1 MSTAT
6 ASQSK
11 TFSSSPYKGITF
23 SYSGGPIT
31 CNRAVKDRE
40 EWLKTNQWDTISAT
54 RHVPLDVKYVVVDVE
69 THDWNAFDYN
79 DRSKSRIVEMAWLA
93 CDATGEVVDSKQYLI
108 KPYGYEEISNKAV
121 DLHGITTETAIS
133 KGTEAG
139 LVFREF
145 VSILQTLPPDG
156 FVIAYN
162 MEHEHTV
169 FMNSFD
175 IDQIAVWDSVPKC
188 DIYPVSLWKHLPDDA
203 AFYKKTYKSRKYGM
217 TLSNLHKII
226 YPSQK
231 DSYNVVHFASDD
243 VKKTWDIFR
252 HYKQH
257 ASYHELEWKR
267 TFSVPSSKYTGIK
280 VNSNIL
286 PMNRGRWKVS
296 L

>member
-11 TFSSSPYKGITF
+11 AFSSSPYKGITF

-31 CNRAVKDRE
+31 CSRAVKDRE

-69 THDWNAFDYN
+69 THDWNATKPGDYSTG
-79 DRSKSRIVEMAWLA
+79 RVVEMAWML
-93 CDATGEVVDSKQYLI
+93 VDSKDDRIELKQYLI

-133 KGTEAG
+133 KGTEAR

-169 FMNSFD
+169 FMNSFN
-175 IDQIAVWDSVPKC
+175 IDQIAVWVSVPKC
-188 DIYPVSLWKHLPDDA
+188 DTYPVSLWKHLPDDA
-203 AFYKKTYKSRKYGM
+203 AVYKKTYKSRNYGT
-217 TLSNLHKII
+217 TLSNLHKIM

-231 DSYNVVHFASDD
+231 DSSYVVHFASDD

>member
-11 TFSSSPYKGITF
+11 AFSSSPYKGITF

-79 DRSKSRIVEMAWLA
+79 DHSKSRIVEMAWLA
-93 CDATGEVVDSKQYLI
+93 YDATGEVVDSKQYLI
-108 KPYGYEEISNKAV
+108 KPYGYESISRKATE
-121 DLHGITTETAIS
+121 LHGITTETAIS

-169 FMNSFD
+169 FTNSFN

-188 DIYPVSLWKHLPDDA
+188 DTYPVSLWKHLPDHA
-203 AFYKKTYKSRKYGM
+203 AFYKKTSRNFG
-217 TLSNLHKII
+217 TALSNLHKIM

-231 DSYNVVHFASDD
+231 EPYNVVHFASDD

-257 ASYHELEWKR
+257 ASYHELEWKH
-267 TFSVPSSKYTGIK
+267 TFPVPSSKYTSIK

-286 PMNRGRWKVS
+286 PMNRGRR
-296 L
+296 